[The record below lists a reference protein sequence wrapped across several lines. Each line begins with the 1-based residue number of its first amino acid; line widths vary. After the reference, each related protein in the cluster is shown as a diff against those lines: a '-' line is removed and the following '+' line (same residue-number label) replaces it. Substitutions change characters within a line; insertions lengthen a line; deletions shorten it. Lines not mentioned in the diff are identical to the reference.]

1 MTLSR
6 DTAPLT
12 VRALVQRAE
21 AIRESE
27 LQRLLARCPGLSE
40 RERVLIATMSTDLI
54 QRLLHGAISKICEKA
69 AVDRARALNDARV
82 LSELFG
88 AQSIDRDDGVVTMR
102 SA

>member
-1 MTLSR
+1 MTLSH
-6 DTAPLT
+6 DTAPLS

-27 LQRLLARCPGLSE
+27 LHRLLARCPELSD
-40 RERVLIATMSTDLI
+40 RERVLIAAMSTALI

-69 AVDRARALNDARV
+69 AIDRAQALNDAR
-82 LSELFG
+82 LLNELFDAEAIDQDGG
-88 AQSIDRDDGVVTMR
+88 AVAIR